1 MFPVEFNTEGSN
13 LFILSIS
20 LGDSLGKWYTLIKKR
35 TLNSREEA
43 STKAPWCCQV
53 ARVGAIVHPCP
64 GTSRCWITE
73 RKGRRRAGST
83 GHEQKQRGGMCLLR
97 THLRS
102 PHWPSVIQHRMERTH
117 QSQHRHCSF
126 LQRRWRSCDPLI
138 INGWTFGTPS
148 PCDVY
153 VFPESL
159 ASRQNNSKSLASNFK
174 KPLSYHL
181 FFFNI

>member
-20 LGDSLGKWYTLIKKR
+20 LGDSLGKWYTLIKKI

-43 STKAPWCCQV
+43 STRAPWWFQV
-53 ARVGAIVHPCP
+53 AHVGAIVHPCP
-64 GTSRCWITE
+64 GTSGWWITE

-83 GHEQKQRGGMCLLR
+83 GHEQKQRGGMCLLP

-126 LQRRWRSCDPLI
+126 LQRRWWSCDPLI
-138 INGWTFGTPS
+138 IRWLNFWHTFS
-148 PCDVY
+148 LWCIC
-153 VFPESL
+153 FPRIFGFQTE
-159 ASRQNNSKSLASNFK
+159 
-174 KPLSYHL
+174 
-181 FFFNI
+181 